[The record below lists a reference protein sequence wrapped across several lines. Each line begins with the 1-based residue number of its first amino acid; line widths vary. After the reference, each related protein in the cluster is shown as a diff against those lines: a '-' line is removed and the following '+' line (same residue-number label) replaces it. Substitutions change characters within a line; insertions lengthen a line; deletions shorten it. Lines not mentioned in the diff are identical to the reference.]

1 MGATV
6 CVRCVGPRDD
16 GDTKVVAT
24 VPVRRG
30 AFHGNGS
37 SESEGRGSKGWV
49 WLENA
54 ESSLHSGRMVLQ
66 YLTLVAR
73 SQLTRSS

>member
-6 CVRCVGPRDD
+6 CVRCVGPRGD
-16 GDTKVVAT
+16 GDTKVVAP
-24 VPVRRG
+24 VPVMRG

-37 SESEGRGSKGWV
+37 SESEGSGSRGWV
-49 WLENA
+49 WLEYV